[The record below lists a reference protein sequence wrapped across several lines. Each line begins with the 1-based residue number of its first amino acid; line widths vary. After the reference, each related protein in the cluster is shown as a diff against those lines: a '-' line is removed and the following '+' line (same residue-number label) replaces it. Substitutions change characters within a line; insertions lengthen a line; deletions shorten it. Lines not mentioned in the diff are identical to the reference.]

1 MMLPAVIARQKI
13 TLVSNEDSPFKTLDD
28 KNAILRVGN
37 QVTGDG
43 LPSSSSVVLPG
54 VASSSTVKL

>member
-37 QVTGDG
+37 QVTG
-43 LPSSSSVVLPG
+43 LPSSSSVVLPA